1 MDYTSILLSEV
12 KTIVNS
18 YSRINRLSGQNFNL
32 FTLLRKES
40 DEVRLHSKFISELLD
55 PNGSHQQ
62 GTLFLDSF
70 LDKIQ
75 IKNFET
81 KNATSSIEYYT
92 GVINKSK
99 DVGGNIDIL
108 LRSQNNKVIK
118 IENKIYAKEQEN
130 QLLRYHN
137 FQKDGHLIFLTLRGK
152 RSNNHKDLSDK
163 NISYQQISYRKEIT
177 EWLQECIEK
186 CATVP
191 IVRESIVQYLNL
203 VKKITRQ
210 NINKKMSKE
219 IVEKIT
225 QSKDSFEAYLAIRK
239 TENDNE
245 IYFDIIR
252 THIIPFFHDFA
263 EKNKL
268 TVENLNKSLL
278 EKRER
283 YNGFFFTNEKLYKY
297 GLKLSIQFHN
307 SLNRDMYYGIS
318 FITENPT
325 QHPVYNAIVKEAKY
339 VMDKPN
345 PQNGWWL
352 CHTFWKEYKNWGE
365 IDTLYNLAYGN
376 FQKEFSSKL
385 EAILRMALSTIKIFE
400 NSEDNMLNSLK

>member
-18 YSRINRLSGQNFNL
+18 YSRINKLSGQNFNL

-70 LDKIQ
+70 LDIIQ

-92 GVINKSK
+92 GVINKNK

-108 LRSQNNKVIK
+108 VRSQNNKVIK

-137 FQKDGHLIFLTLRGK
+137 FQKDGYLIFLTLRGK
-152 RSNNHKDLSDK
+152 KSNNHKDLADK

-177 EWLQECIEK
+177 EWLQVCIEK

-203 VKKITRQ
+203 VKKITHQ

-225 QSKDSFEAYLAIRK
+225 QNKDSFEAYLAIRK

-252 THIIPFFHDFA
+252 THIIPFFHHFA

-283 YNGFFFTNEKLYKY
+283 YNGFFFTNEKFYKY

-307 SLNRDMYYGIS
+307 SLNRDMYYGLS
-318 FITENPT
+318 FITKNPT
-325 QHPVYNAIVKEAKY
+325 QHPVYNTIIKEVKY

-345 PQNGWWL
+345 PQNEWWL

-385 EAILRMALSTIKIFE
+385 EAILKMALSAINIFE
-400 NSEDNMLNSLK
+400 NSEDNMLNSE